1 MFVETLAQNMGIS
14 TKEVMEF
21 LANAPEKYKVY
32 KIPKRSTGYRTIAQP
47 SKELKAYQRQ
57 ISSVLSLQI
66 HDSAMAYREKISIKN
81 NALKHVNNSY
91 LLNMDFEN
99 FFNSITPDV
108 FWSVW
113 EKGKPLLSDV
123 DKYFIERLLF
133 WWVNGSLALSVGA
146 PSSPLI
152 SNFCLFYFDSEL
164 NDYCIGKKISYTRYA
179 DDLTFST
186 NIKGALFEIP
196 LIVKDILFENFGDA
210 LKINRSKTVFSSKAH
225 NRHVTGITLNN
236 NGRISLGRGKKR
248 YIKHKVHQYTLG
260 LLDAEE
266 ITHLQG
272 MIVFARYIEP
282 SFFESLKVKYSK
294 ILVDKLLGERNE

>member
-1 MFVETLAQNMGIS
+1 MFVEALAQNMGIS

-57 ISSVLSLQI
+57 ISNVLSLPI
-66 HDSAMAYREKISIKN
+66 HDAAMAYREGISIKN
-81 NALKHVNNSY
+81 NALKHANNSY

-113 EKGKPLLSDV
+113 EKGGHLLSDI

-133 WWVNGSLALSVGA
+133 WSFNGSLVLSVGA

-164 NDYCIGKKISYTRYA
+164 NDYCIEKKITYTRYA

-196 LIVKDILFENFGDA
+196 LIVKDILYKNFSDG
-210 LKINRSKTVFSSKAH
+210 LKINRSKTILSSKAH

-236 NGRISLGRGKKR
+236 NGQISLGRAKKR

-260 LLDAEE
+260 LLGSEE
-266 ITHLQG
+266 INHLQG

-282 SFFESLKVKYSK
+282 SFFKSLKAKYSK
-294 ILVDKLLGERNE
+294 TLVDKLLGERYE